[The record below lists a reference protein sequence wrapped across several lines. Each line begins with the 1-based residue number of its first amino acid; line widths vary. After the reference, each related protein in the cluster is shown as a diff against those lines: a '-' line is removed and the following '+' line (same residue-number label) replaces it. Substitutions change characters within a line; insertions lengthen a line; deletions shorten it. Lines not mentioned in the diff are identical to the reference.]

1 MRALL
6 LACLCLMAVALTSCI
21 DGTEEFWLDEKGA
34 GALEIT
40 YEIPTSALNLWG
52 GEPKIREALD
62 EWLNGSP
69 HVRREKL
76 EVHTEGDRAHLHV
89 RIAFDSVIKFVELS
103 KSGKSRSGG
112 AFFENFTGVFDV
124 KVKGRQIDFT
134 RTVSPNKALAG
145 GLFIPRKDIEGRSLR
160 YIVHL
165 PVVPLESNAA
175 QIQDGGKTL
184 IWYYSLADGLKKPIT
199 TRVVANVPIPS
210 WAIAC
215 VVLLGA
221 LPLWGLYKLVGRLK
235 RRRRTAG

>member
-6 LACLCLMAVALTSCI
+6 LACLCLVAVALTSCI

-34 GALEIT
+34 GAIEVT
-40 YEIPTSALNLWG
+40 YDIPTSALNLWG

-69 HVRREKL
+69 DVRCEKL
-76 EVHTEGDRAHLHV
+76 EVHAEGDRTHLHV
-89 RIAFDSVIKFVELS
+89 RIAFDSVMKFIELS

-112 AFFENFTGVFDV
+112 AFFENFTGLFDV

-145 GLFIPRKDIEGRSLR
+145 GLFIPRKEIEGRRLK

-165 PVVPLESNAA
+165 PVVPLRSNAD

-184 IWYYSLADGLKKPIT
+184 VWDYPLSEGLKKPIVT
-199 TRVVANVPIPS
+199 HLVANIPIPK

-215 VVLLGA
+215 AILIGA
-221 LPLWGLYKLVGRLK
+221 LALFGLYKLTRWV
-235 RRRRTAG
+235 RRSRRIPG